1 MAALVDRPD
10 RRQTATTTTNNIC
23 DRGFVREDSMSRISR
38 RTAIQ
43 GGVGLTI
50 ANFLPGTT
58 PLARAASMEERTIA
72 AGKAAGAVDVTGMIW
87 SPYLVP
93 MQPVAAEF
101 KKQTGIGV
109 GAVQDIS
116 IFDAPQRA
124 MAEALARSPQFD
136 FIHIDSNMIPS
147 LASAGYLEP
156 LDQYMKQADFK
167 IEAVADY
174 ANFMTYKG
182 QTYGIPTDGNVH
194 IQYVR
199 KDLLEDAE
207 NKKRFADKHG
217 KELKFPETWED
228 DLRIQETL
236 MDPAKDLYGSGNLRN
251 RANGPTWWYMIFY
264 SAGGFTFDDD
274 MNPTL
279 DTPAGQ
285 YALEIYLRDKK
296 VAHPE
301 SAGWGTPQM
310 IPRISQGHV
319 VSGQYSDGTAKLNE
333 NPGKSKTLGRWLYGV
348 VPGSDF
354 SGRRIHRSI
363 SSPLAAILINK
374 YSPRKAQAAYLALW
388 LGSGKNS
395 IPIVSDPVNTFND
408 AWAKEHMTAP
418 PVIDAYSAAAIKA
431 IETNFQVVA
440 PPTYLTGYLEF
451 QDTLAKT
458 LSEAYVRHLPAKDVR
473 QKTHDEGKAIV
484 RRIGRGKL
492 KEELASY
499 KAVMPKRNLPA

>member
-1 MAALVDRPD
+1 MTKFNV
-10 RRQTATTTTNNIC
+10 
-23 DRGFVREDSMSRISR
+23 SR
-38 RTAIQ
+38 RTFME
-43 GGVGLTI
+43 GGVGFTV
-50 ANFLPGTT
+50 ANLLPGTT
-58 PLARAASMEERTIA
+58 PLAFAATMEERTIA
-72 AGKAAGAVDVTGMIW
+72 AAKTVGAADVSGMIW

-93 MQPVAAEF
+93 MQPVIADF
-101 KKQTGIGV
+101 KKATGIGV

-116 IFDAPQRA
+116 IFDTPQRA
-124 MAEALARSPQFD
+124 MAEALSRSPQFD

-156 LDQYMKQADFK
+156 LDEYMKKADFK
-167 IEAVADY
+167 IDAVGDY
-174 ANFMTYKG
+174 AKFMTYKG

-199 KDLLEDAE
+199 KDLIEDPD
-207 NKKRFADKHG
+207 NKKRYADKHG

-228 DLRIQETL
+228 EFRIQQTL
-236 MDPAKDLYGSGNLRN
+236 MDPAKDLYGSGSLRN
-251 RANGPTWWYMIFY
+251 RANGPTWWYMMFY

-274 MNPTL
+274 MNATL
-279 DTPAGQ
+279 NTPAGQ
-285 YALEIYLRDKK
+285 YAVDIYLQEKK

-310 IPRISQGHV
+310 IPRIAQGHV
-319 VSGQYSDGTAKLNE
+319 VTAQYWDGTARLNE
-333 NPGKSKTLGRWLYGV
+333 NPAKSKTTGKWLYGL

-354 SGRRIHRSI
+354 SGKRIHRSI
-363 SSPLAAILINK
+363 SSPLAALLVNK

-408 AWAKEHMTAP
+408 AWAKEHMTSEL
-418 PVIDAYSAAAIKA
+418 VQKAYSPAGIKA
-431 IETNFQVVA
+431 IEANFQVVS

-451 QDTLAKT
+451 QDTLGKN
-458 LSEAYVRHLPAKDVR
+458 LSEAYVGQLPAKDVLK
-473 QKTHDEGKAIV
+473 KTDEEWNAIV
-484 RRIGRGKL
+484 RRIGRTKL

-499 KAVMPKRNLPA
+499 KALMPKRNVPA

>member
-1 MAALVDRPD
+1 M
-10 RRQTATTTTNNIC
+10 
-23 DRGFVREDSMSRISR
+23 GRISR
-38 RTAIQ
+38 RHFV
-43 GGVGLTI
+43 GGSVGLTV
-50 ANFLPGTT
+50 ANFLPFG
-58 PLARAASMEERTIA
+58 PKHALAQSMEDRVVA
-72 AGKAAGAVDVTGMIW
+72 AGKAAGTADVTGMIW

-93 MQPVAAEF
+93 MQPVIADF
-101 KKQTGIGV
+101 KKQTGIGL
-109 GAVQDIS
+109 GAIQDIS
-116 IFDAPQRA
+116 IFDAPARV
-124 MAEALARSPQFD
+124 MAEALSRSPQFD

-156 LDQYMKQADFK
+156 LDEYMKKANFK

-182 QTYGIPTDGNVH
+182 QTFGVPTDGNVH

-199 KDLLEDAE
+199 KDLLENAD
-207 NKKRFADKHG
+207 NRKKFADKHG
-217 KELKFPETWED
+217 KEPAFPQTWED
-228 DLRIQETL
+228 DLRLQETL
-236 MDPAKDLYGSGNLRN
+236 MDPSKDLYGSGNLRN

-279 DTPAGQ
+279 NTPAGQ
-285 YALEIYLRDKK
+285 YAVDIYLRDKK

-301 SAGWGTPQM
+301 SGGWGTPQM
-310 IPRISQGHV
+310 IPRIAQGHV
-319 VSGQYSDGTAKLNE
+319 VSCQYWDGTAKLNE
-333 NPGKSKTLGRWLYGV
+333 NPEKSKTAGKWLYGL

-363 SSPLAAILINK
+363 SSPLAALLINK

-408 AWAKEHMTAP
+408 AWAKEHMKAP
-418 PVIDAYSAAAIKA
+418 QVVKAYSDGGIKA

-451 QDTLAKT
+451 QDTLGKN
-458 LSEAYVRHLPAKDVR
+458 LSEAYVGQLPAKDVLK
-473 QKTHDEGKAIV
+473 KTEDEWNGIV
-484 RRIGRGKL
+484 RRIGRAKL
-492 KEELASY
+492 KQELASY
-499 KAVMPKRNLPA
+499 KAVMPKRDKPE